1 MADEMMES
9 AKEAVKQILAKSVT
23 ALGSV
28 LLSDK
33 GMDAVLGLVAPSS
46 AGSAMP
52 LKLLSLMAA
61 YAIWTQAVVPV
72 VEALFKKWMPANPAA
87 PSTAA
92 ASAKSRWSLF

>member
-1 MADEMMES
+1 MKEILDS
-9 AKEAVKQILAKSVT
+9 AQEAVKQIVAKSVT

-33 GMDAVLGLVAPSS
+33 GMDAVLGLLAPAS
-46 AGSAMP
+46 ASSAMP

-72 VEALFKKWMPANPAA
+72 VEEAFKKVMPLKPG
-87 PSTAA
+87 TAA
-92 ASAKSRWSLF
+92 TGASAKSRWSLM

>member
-9 AKEAVKQILAKSVT
+9 ATEAVKQILAKSVT

-33 GMDAVLGLVAPSS
+33 GMDSMLALVAPAS

-61 YAIWTQAVVPV
+61 YAIWTQAVVPT
-72 VEALFKKWMPANPAA
+72 VEALFKKLMPPKAG
-87 PSTAA
+87 TAA
-92 ASAKSRWSLF
+92 AAPGKSRWSLM